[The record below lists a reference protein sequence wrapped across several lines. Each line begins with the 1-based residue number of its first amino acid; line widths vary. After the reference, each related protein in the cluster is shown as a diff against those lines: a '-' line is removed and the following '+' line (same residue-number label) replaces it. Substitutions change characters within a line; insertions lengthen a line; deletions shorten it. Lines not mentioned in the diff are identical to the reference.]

1 MNFRHGFLFGY
12 RLLLWLYPPAF
23 RARYAPEMLELAE
36 AVGYSEWPLFFC
48 DTGIAIVR
56 CWFEG
61 THSAAI
67 VVEPNP
73 YLSLDQSPVR
83 PSRILQG
90 MVLFVA
96 ILGGLIYINHRW
108 PPACPLTRYPNAS
121 APADTIPR

>member
-1 MNFRHGFLFGY
+1 MNFRLGFVFVY
-12 RLLLWLYPPAF
+12 RLLLRLYPPAF

-36 AVGYSEWPLFFC
+36 AVSVTDWPLFFC
-48 DTGIAIVR
+48 DTSIAIVR

-61 THSAAI
+61 THSPGVAA
-67 VVEPNP
+67 EPIA
-73 YLSLDQSPVR
+73 YLSLDQSPLR

-96 ILGGLIYINHRW
+96 ILGGLIYLNHRW

-121 APADTIPR
+121 VPADTIPR